1 MGRPRDS
8 KKNIPSPTTTSVTGS
23 SKSSAPLKIKIPR
36 SEALLRDKQKR
47 RLSTGTKKRPI
58 ILGKIP
64 EDDDIEEK
72 DIPIEEQFILRLMVP
87 EDVKQKFRE
96 KVKTGKFTDDI
107 GIIFKDPRRAIFTF
121 ENQKYRAKLVDLP
134 CIIEAQKTFNKIQYY
149 KVADICQMLVVE
161 SQIQDDEQLFT
172 ENSKSSNVDEF
183 EWPDGLTTPP
193 LKNVRK
199 RRFRKRIS
207 AKKIEDIEK
216 EVEKLLHEDSLAE
229 EVKLVWEDAIDSET
243 ATPAAYIGSKAHEE
257 EEQEEVEEVQGEEDD
272 YDVELEEDTTV
283 LGEEILD
290 EDQFSTPDDDLQK
303 EFENALERFDEMSDS
318 SDKND
323 EEEETTE
330 SEESTSESDED
341 EDEDPELTQILNKRE
356 ELTTDIAKLEEEIK
370 NFESHFA
377 SAINP
382 LIQERLT
389 GKITTAKEDLS
400 QKQQEIET
408 GDKRIAEIQE
418 RMKAQVAE
426 LKRLS
431 KEKMK
436 GKRRESDEDSENETE
451 NENSSEEDDDEQN
464 EEENKKDDKQ
474 EEDKDSKKDDSMFLL
489 GEDEFYEEELNNKDD
504 DDDGDNKEEI
514 LTVDNEGQDENEGD
528 IMDIEDDDK
537 EKSKEGSEKSQRS
550 NDEG

>member
-207 AKKIEDIEK
+207 AKKIEDIDK

-290 EDQFSTPDDDLQK
+290 EEQFSTPDDDLQK

-323 EEEETTE
+323 DEETTE

-504 DDDGDNKEEI
+504 DDGDNKEETM
-514 LTVDNEGQDENEGD
+514 TVDNDGQDENEGD

-537 EKSKEGSEKSQRS
+537 EKSKEGSEKSQHS

>member
-23 SKSSAPLKIKIPR
+23 SKSSAPLKIKYL
-36 SEALLRDKQKR
+36 E
-47 RLSTGTKKRPI
+47 KRPI

-172 ENSKSSNVDEF
+172 ENSKSSNE
-183 EWPDGLTTPP
+183 
-193 LKNVRK
+193 

-323 EEEETTE
+323 DEETTE

-418 RMKAQVAE
+418 RMKAQ
-426 LKRLS
+426 
-431 KEKMK
+431 
-436 GKRRESDEDSENETE
+436 TE

-504 DDDGDNKEEI
+504 DDGDNKEETM
-514 LTVDNEGQDENEGD
+514 TVDNDGQDENEGD

-537 EKSKEGSEKSQRS
+537 EKSKEGSEKSQHS

>member
-1 MGRPRDS
+1 M
-8 KKNIPSPTTTSVTGS
+8 
-23 SKSSAPLKIKIPR
+23 
-36 SEALLRDKQKR
+36 
-47 RLSTGTKKRPI
+47 
-58 ILGKIP
+58 
-64 EDDDIEEK
+64 
-72 DIPIEEQFILRLMVP
+72 
-87 EDVKQKFRE
+87 
-96 KVKTGKFTDDI
+96 
-107 GIIFKDPRRAIFTF
+107 
-121 ENQKYRAKLVDLP
+121 
-134 CIIEAQKTFNKIQYY
+134 
-149 KVADICQMLVVE
+149 
-161 SQIQDDEQLFT
+161 
-172 ENSKSSNVDEF
+172 
-183 EWPDGLTTPP
+183 
-193 LKNVRK
+193 
-199 RRFRKRIS
+199 
-207 AKKIEDIEK
+207 
-216 EVEKLLHEDSLAE
+216 
-229 EVKLVWEDAIDSET
+229 EDAIDSET

-323 EEEETTE
+323 DEETTE

-451 NENSSEEDDDEQN
+451 NENSSEEEDDEQN

-504 DDDGDNKEEI
+504 DDGDNKEETM
-514 LTVDNEGQDENEGD
+514 TVDNDGQDENEGD

-537 EKSKEGSEKSQRS
+537 EKSKEGSEKSQHS

>member
-229 EVKLVWEDAIDSET
+229 EVKLV
-243 ATPAAYIGSKAHEE
+243 
-257 EEQEEVEEVQGEEDD
+257 
-272 YDVELEEDTTV
+272 

-323 EEEETTE
+323 DEETTE

-451 NENSSEEDDDEQN
+451 NENSSEEEDDEQN

-504 DDDGDNKEEI
+504 DDGDNKEETM
-514 LTVDNEGQDENEGD
+514 TVDNDGQDENEGD

-537 EKSKEGSEKSQRS
+537 EKSKEGSEKSQHS